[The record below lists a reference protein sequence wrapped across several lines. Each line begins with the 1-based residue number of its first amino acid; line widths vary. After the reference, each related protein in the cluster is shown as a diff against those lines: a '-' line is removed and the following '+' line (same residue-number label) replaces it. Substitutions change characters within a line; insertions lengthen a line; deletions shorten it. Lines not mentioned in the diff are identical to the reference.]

1 MGIMT
6 RMINIFK
13 ADIHSVMDQLENR
26 EFMLKQ
32 HLRDMGEI
40 LARKDARLKRMLVSK
55 SRMQHQQEK
64 YRQQCQTLEQ
74 DLTAA
79 IQKDKAQIARLL
91 IRKLKPLKRMLDEL
105 DRTGRSLSAEIVSL
119 QEGLEQQRMQYEQL
133 RYRSLTYFRKS
144 EMPPWES
151 VLSPLAADE
160 TIAEM
165 TAKEVDL
172 ELLRRK
178 EALLASHT

>member
-13 ADIHSVMDQLENR
+13 ADIHGVMDQLENR

-32 HLRDMGEI
+32 HLRDMEEI

-55 SRMQHQQEK
+55 NRIQHQREK
-64 YRQQCQTLEQ
+64 YRQQCQKLEQ

-79 IQKDKAQIARLL
+79 IEKDKTQIARLL
-91 IRKLKPLKRMLDEL
+91 IRKMKPLKQMQEEL
-105 DRTGRSLSAEIVSL
+105 DRFIQSLSAEIIQL

-133 RYRSLTYFRKS
+133 RYRSVAYFRKT
-144 EMPPWES
+144 EMPPWENT
-151 VLSPLAADE
+151 LPPIAADE
-160 TIAEM
+160 AIAEM
-165 TAKEVDL
+165 TDEEVEM
-172 ELLRRK
+172 ELLKRR
-178 EALLASHT
+178 EVMNASR

>member
-32 HLRDMGEI
+32 YLRDMQEI
-40 LARKDARLKRMLVSK
+40 LARKDACLKRMRVSK
-55 SRMQHQQEK
+55 NRIQHRQEK
-64 YRQQCQTLEQ
+64 YSQQCQKLEQ

-79 IQKDKAQIARLL
+79 IKTDKAQIARLL
-91 IRKLKPLKRMLDEL
+91 IRKMKPLKRMQDEL
-105 DRTGRSLSAEIVSL
+105 DRTVQSLSAEIVQH
-119 QEGLEQQRMQYEQL
+119 QEGFEQQRMQYEQL

-144 EMPPWES
+144 EMPLWENA
-151 VLSPLAADE
+151 LPPAAAKE
-160 TIAEM
+160 AIAEM
-165 TAKEVDL
+165 TDKEVEM
-172 ELLRRK
+172 ELLQRR
-178 EALLASHT
+178 EALNANH